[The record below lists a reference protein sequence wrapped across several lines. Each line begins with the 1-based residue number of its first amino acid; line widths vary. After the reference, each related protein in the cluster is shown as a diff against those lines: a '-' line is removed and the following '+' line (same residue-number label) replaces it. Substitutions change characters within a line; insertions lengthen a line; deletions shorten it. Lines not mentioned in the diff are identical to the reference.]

1 MGLEKCNDL
10 ILYIVA
16 CSISISLKK
25 MVARHGFTIRYS
37 NALQTHPFNHGSN
50 GLNGGGWLEDQNN
63 KEEVLVMWFAFKMWL
78 WLMGCILER
87 GQILI

>member
-50 GLNGGGWLEDQNN
+50 GLNGGG
-63 KEEVLVMWFAFKMWL
+63 
-78 WLMGCILER
+78 
-87 GQILI
+87 